1 MEHLRN
7 LEKRYGIDVRVY
19 NPIDVSSF
27 QPTEKAKLIWLEAA
41 GSVTL
46 EFPDLVGLVKKAQTH
61 HVLTA
66 LDNTWGAGLAFNAFD
81 FSDAHLSVDVTV
93 HALTK
98 YPSGGGDILMGSVV
112 TRERALHHQLFRTHA
127 IQGISVS
134 GDDVAQVQRSLA
146 SMRIRYAAQSESAL
160 QLLAWLK
167 QQPEFV
173 QVLHPAD
180 SSAAGHSYWKDICV
194 DQHSAG
200 LVSVI
205 FKPEFDLQD
214 IRQFCDAL
222 SLFKLG
228 FSWGGPVSLVM
239 LYDLKDMRALEH
251 THLQQGR
258 SMSTPIIIA
267 KKTTNTQQDV
277 VLHSKFANR
286 HGLIAGA
293 TGTGKTV
300 TLKVL
305 AESFSRL
312 GVPVFL
318 ADAKGDVSSL
328 AQAGASNPKF
338 DERIKSLG
346 IDSIP
351 FAASPVVFWDLFAEQ
366 GHPIRTTITEI
377 GPLLLA
383 RMLNLND
390 TQEGVLSAVFRIAD
404 DQGMLLI
411 DFKDLK
417 AMIGYVSEHAAEFK
431 AEYGNL
437 SPASLGAIQRNLLAL
452 ADQGG
457 DQFFGEPSLNIL
469 DFIQTDSNG
478 HGYINILAA
487 DKLMN
492 TPKLYATFLLWMLS
506 ELFEQLPEVGDMDK
520 PKLVFFFDEAHLL
533 FDNASA
539 ALQEKIEQVV
549 RLIRSKGVGIYFVTQ
564 NPLDLPESVLGQ
576 LGNRVQHALRAFTP
590 KDQKAVKTAADTFR
604 ANPEFK
610 VEQAITEL
618 AVGEALI
625 SCLDEQ
631 GTPQVVER
639 AWVMPP
645 YSSFSPI
652 SPEQR
657 QTLISQSI
665 VAGIYEKSL
674 DRESAFELLQNKV
687 VERQQQAVQ
696 IEQEKQQ
703 TKEQEALAKQKAKE
717 AETLAKQQAREQERI
732 AKEQQKEAEREAKQR
747 EKLIQDTVGTFA
759 KSAARSLGGST
770 GQKIVRGLLGSL
782 FGRK

>member
-1 MEHLRN
+1 
-7 LEKRYGIDVRVY
+7 
-19 NPIDVSSF
+19 
-27 QPTEKAKLIWLEAA
+27 
-41 GSVTL
+41 
-46 EFPDLVGLVKKAQTH
+46 
-61 HVLTA
+61 
-66 LDNTWGAGLAFNAFD
+66 
-81 FSDAHLSVDVTV
+81 
-93 HALTK
+93 
-98 YPSGGGDILMGSVV
+98 
-112 TRERALHHQLFRTHA
+112 
-127 IQGISVS
+127 
-134 GDDVAQVQRSLA
+134 
-146 SMRIRYAAQSESAL
+146 
-160 QLLAWLK
+160 
-167 QQPEFV
+167 
-173 QVLHPAD
+173 
-180 SSAAGHSYWKDICV
+180 
-194 DQHSAG
+194 
-200 LVSVI
+200 
-205 FKPEFDLQD
+205 
-214 IRQFCDAL
+214 
-222 SLFKLG
+222 
-228 FSWGGPVSLVM
+228 
-239 LYDLKDMRALEH
+239 
-251 THLQQGR
+251 
-258 SMSTPIIIA
+258 MSTPIIIA

-533 FDNASA
+533 FDNANA

-631 GTPQVVER
+631 GTPQVVQR

-652 SPEQR
+652 SSEQR
-657 QTLISQSI
+657 QALISQSI

-703 TKEQEALAKQKAKE
+703 AKEQELLAKQQAKE

-732 AKEQQKEAEREAKQR
+732 AKEQQKGAEREAKQR

>member
-1 MEHLRN
+1 
-7 LEKRYGIDVRVY
+7 
-19 NPIDVSSF
+19 
-27 QPTEKAKLIWLEAA
+27 
-41 GSVTL
+41 
-46 EFPDLVGLVKKAQTH
+46 
-61 HVLTA
+61 
-66 LDNTWGAGLAFNAFD
+66 
-81 FSDAHLSVDVTV
+81 
-93 HALTK
+93 
-98 YPSGGGDILMGSVV
+98 
-112 TRERALHHQLFRTHA
+112 
-127 IQGISVS
+127 
-134 GDDVAQVQRSLA
+134 
-146 SMRIRYAAQSESAL
+146 
-160 QLLAWLK
+160 
-167 QQPEFV
+167 
-173 QVLHPAD
+173 
-180 SSAAGHSYWKDICV
+180 
-194 DQHSAG
+194 
-200 LVSVI
+200 
-205 FKPEFDLQD
+205 
-214 IRQFCDAL
+214 
-222 SLFKLG
+222 
-228 FSWGGPVSLVM
+228 
-239 LYDLKDMRALEH
+239 
-251 THLQQGR
+251 
-258 SMSTPIIIA
+258 MSTPIIIA

-631 GTPQVVER
+631 GTPQIVER

-703 TKEQEALAKQKAKE
+703 AKEQEALAKQQAKE
-717 AETLAKQQAREQERI
+717 AETLAKQQAREQARI
-732 AKEQQKEAEREAKQR
+732 SKEQQKEAEREAKQR

-770 GQKIVRGLLGSL
+770 GQKIIRGLLGSL

>member
-1 MEHLRN
+1 
-7 LEKRYGIDVRVY
+7 
-19 NPIDVSSF
+19 
-27 QPTEKAKLIWLEAA
+27 
-41 GSVTL
+41 
-46 EFPDLVGLVKKAQTH
+46 
-61 HVLTA
+61 
-66 LDNTWGAGLAFNAFD
+66 
-81 FSDAHLSVDVTV
+81 
-93 HALTK
+93 
-98 YPSGGGDILMGSVV
+98 MG
-112 TRERALHHQLFRTHA
+112 
-127 IQGISVS
+127 
-134 GDDVAQVQRSLA
+134 
-146 SMRIRYAAQSESAL
+146 
-160 QLLAWLK
+160 
-167 QQPEFV
+167 
-173 QVLHPAD
+173 
-180 SSAAGHSYWKDICV
+180 
-194 DQHSAG
+194 
-200 LVSVI
+200 
-205 FKPEFDLQD
+205 
-214 IRQFCDAL
+214 
-222 SLFKLG
+222 
-228 FSWGGPVSLVM
+228 
-239 LYDLKDMRALEH
+239 
-251 THLQQGR
+251 
-258 SMSTPIIIA
+258 TPIIIA

-277 VLHSKFANR
+277 ILHSQFANR

-305 AESFSRL
+305 AESFSRI

-328 AQAGASNPKF
+328 AKAGETNPKF
-338 DERIKSLG
+338 EERIKSLN

-351 FAASPVVFWDLFAEQ
+351 FAASSVVFWDLFGEQ
-366 GHPIRTTITEI
+366 GHPIRTTVSEI
-377 GPLLLA
+377 GPLLLS

-404 DQGMLLI
+404 DQGLLLI

-417 AMIGYVSEHAAEFK
+417 AMITYVSEHAADFK

-457 DQFFGEPSLNIL
+457 DKFFGEPALNIM
-469 DFIQTDSNG
+469 DFVQTDNQG
-478 HGYINILAA
+478 RGNINLLAA

-533 FDNASA
+533 FDNASD

-604 ANPEFK
+604 ANPEFE
-610 VEQAITEL
+610 VDQAITEL
-618 AVGEALI
+618 GVGEALI

-631 GTPQVVER
+631 GIPQIVER

-652 SPEQR
+652 TTDER
-657 QTLISQSI
+657 KGLMNQSV
-665 VAGIYEKSL
+665 VAGIYEKEV
-674 DRESAFELLQNKV
+674 DRESAFEMLQNKV
-687 VERQQQAVQ
+687 AERQQQAAQ
-696 IEQEKQQ
+696 AEQDKVAA
-703 TKEQEALAKQKAKE
+703 KEQEALAKQQAKE
-717 AETLAKQQAREQERI
+717 AEALAKQQARQQDLLI
-732 AKEQQKEAEREAKQR
+732 KEQQKEAERSAKQR
-747 EKLIQDTVGTFA
+747 EKMTQDILGTFA

-782 FGRK
+782 FGKK

>member
-1 MEHLRN
+1 
-7 LEKRYGIDVRVY
+7 
-19 NPIDVSSF
+19 
-27 QPTEKAKLIWLEAA
+27 
-41 GSVTL
+41 
-46 EFPDLVGLVKKAQTH
+46 
-61 HVLTA
+61 
-66 LDNTWGAGLAFNAFD
+66 
-81 FSDAHLSVDVTV
+81 
-93 HALTK
+93 
-98 YPSGGGDILMGSVV
+98 
-112 TRERALHHQLFRTHA
+112 
-127 IQGISVS
+127 
-134 GDDVAQVQRSLA
+134 
-146 SMRIRYAAQSESAL
+146 
-160 QLLAWLK
+160 
-167 QQPEFV
+167 
-173 QVLHPAD
+173 
-180 SSAAGHSYWKDICV
+180 
-194 DQHSAG
+194 
-200 LVSVI
+200 
-205 FKPEFDLQD
+205 
-214 IRQFCDAL
+214 
-222 SLFKLG
+222 
-228 FSWGGPVSLVM
+228 
-239 LYDLKDMRALEH
+239 
-251 THLQQGR
+251 
-258 SMSTPIIIA
+258 MSTPIIIA

-631 GTPQVVER
+631 GTPQVVQR

-665 VAGIYEKSL
+665 VAGIYEKRL

-696 IEQEKQQ
+696 IEREKQQ
-703 TKEQEALAKQKAKE
+703 AKEQEALAKQQAKE

>member
-1 MEHLRN
+1 
-7 LEKRYGIDVRVY
+7 
-19 NPIDVSSF
+19 
-27 QPTEKAKLIWLEAA
+27 
-41 GSVTL
+41 
-46 EFPDLVGLVKKAQTH
+46 
-61 HVLTA
+61 
-66 LDNTWGAGLAFNAFD
+66 
-81 FSDAHLSVDVTV
+81 
-93 HALTK
+93 
-98 YPSGGGDILMGSVV
+98 
-112 TRERALHHQLFRTHA
+112 
-127 IQGISVS
+127 
-134 GDDVAQVQRSLA
+134 
-146 SMRIRYAAQSESAL
+146 
-160 QLLAWLK
+160 
-167 QQPEFV
+167 
-173 QVLHPAD
+173 
-180 SSAAGHSYWKDICV
+180 
-194 DQHSAG
+194 
-200 LVSVI
+200 
-205 FKPEFDLQD
+205 
-214 IRQFCDAL
+214 
-222 SLFKLG
+222 
-228 FSWGGPVSLVM
+228 
-239 LYDLKDMRALEH
+239 
-251 THLQQGR
+251 
-258 SMSTPIIIA
+258 MSTPIIIA

-346 IDSIP
+346 INSIP

-478 HGYINILAA
+478 YGYINILAA

-631 GTPQVVER
+631 GTPQVVQR

-652 SPEQR
+652 SSEQR
-657 QTLISQSI
+657 QALISQSI

-674 DRESAFELLQNKV
+674 ARESAFELLQNKV

>member
-1 MEHLRN
+1 
-7 LEKRYGIDVRVY
+7 
-19 NPIDVSSF
+19 
-27 QPTEKAKLIWLEAA
+27 
-41 GSVTL
+41 
-46 EFPDLVGLVKKAQTH
+46 
-61 HVLTA
+61 
-66 LDNTWGAGLAFNAFD
+66 
-81 FSDAHLSVDVTV
+81 
-93 HALTK
+93 
-98 YPSGGGDILMGSVV
+98 MG
-112 TRERALHHQLFRTHA
+112 
-127 IQGISVS
+127 
-134 GDDVAQVQRSLA
+134 
-146 SMRIRYAAQSESAL
+146 
-160 QLLAWLK
+160 
-167 QQPEFV
+167 
-173 QVLHPAD
+173 
-180 SSAAGHSYWKDICV
+180 
-194 DQHSAG
+194 
-200 LVSVI
+200 
-205 FKPEFDLQD
+205 
-214 IRQFCDAL
+214 
-222 SLFKLG
+222 
-228 FSWGGPVSLVM
+228 
-239 LYDLKDMRALEH
+239 
-251 THLQQGR
+251 
-258 SMSTPIIIA
+258 TPIVIA
-267 KKTTNTQQDV
+267 KKTTDTTQDI
-277 VLHSKFANR
+277 VLHSQFANR

-328 AQAGASNPKF
+328 AKAGVSSPKF
-338 DERIKSLG
+338 GERLKTLNIESV
-346 IDSIP
+346 P
-351 FAASPVVFWDLFAEQ
+351 FAASPVMFWDLFGQQ
-366 GHPIRTTITEI
+366 GHPIRTTISEI

-383 RMLNLND
+383 QMLNLND
-390 TQEGVLSAVFRIAD
+390 TQEGVLSAVFRVAD
-404 DQGMLLI
+404 DQGLLLI

-417 AMIGYVSEHAAEFK
+417 AMLTYVSENAAELK

-452 ADQGG
+452 GDQGG
-457 DQFFGEPSLNIL
+457 EQFFGEPSLNIL

-478 HGYINILAA
+478 QGYINILAA

-549 RLIRSKGVGIYFVTQ
+549 RLIRSKGVGIYFITQ

-610 VEQAITEL
+610 VDQAITEL

-631 GTPQVVER
+631 GTPQIVER
-639 AWVMPP
+639 GWVMPP
-645 YSSFSPI
+645 YSSFTPI
-652 SPEQR
+652 TPEER
-657 QTLISQSI
+657 QVIIGQSI
-665 VAGIYEKSL
+665 VAGVYDQAV
-674 DRESAFELLQNKV
+674 DRDSAYELLQKKV
-687 VERQQQAVQ
+687 LQQSQQKQAD
-696 IEQEKQQ
+696 ELEKQQ
-703 TKEQEALAKQKAKE
+703 SKEQDA
-717 AETLAKQQAREQERI
+717 LAKQQAKEQERF
-732 AKEQQKEAEREAKQR
+732 AKEQQKAAEKAQRDR
-747 EKLIQDTVGTFA
+747 EKLTQDIVGTFA

-782 FGRK
+782 FGK

>member
-1 MEHLRN
+1 
-7 LEKRYGIDVRVY
+7 
-19 NPIDVSSF
+19 
-27 QPTEKAKLIWLEAA
+27 
-41 GSVTL
+41 
-46 EFPDLVGLVKKAQTH
+46 
-61 HVLTA
+61 
-66 LDNTWGAGLAFNAFD
+66 
-81 FSDAHLSVDVTV
+81 
-93 HALTK
+93 
-98 YPSGGGDILMGSVV
+98 
-112 TRERALHHQLFRTHA
+112 
-127 IQGISVS
+127 
-134 GDDVAQVQRSLA
+134 
-146 SMRIRYAAQSESAL
+146 
-160 QLLAWLK
+160 
-167 QQPEFV
+167 
-173 QVLHPAD
+173 
-180 SSAAGHSYWKDICV
+180 
-194 DQHSAG
+194 
-200 LVSVI
+200 
-205 FKPEFDLQD
+205 
-214 IRQFCDAL
+214 
-222 SLFKLG
+222 
-228 FSWGGPVSLVM
+228 
-239 LYDLKDMRALEH
+239 
-251 THLQQGR
+251 
-258 SMSTPIIIA
+258 MSTPIIIA

-351 FAASPVVFWDLFAEQ
+351 FTASPVVFWDLFAEQ
-366 GHPIRTTITEI
+366 GHPIRATITEI

-478 HGYINILAA
+478 RGYINILAA

-703 TKEQEALAKQKAKE
+703 AKEQEALAKQQAKE
-717 AETLAKQQAREQERI
+717 AETLAKQQVREQERI

>member
-1 MEHLRN
+1 
-7 LEKRYGIDVRVY
+7 
-19 NPIDVSSF
+19 
-27 QPTEKAKLIWLEAA
+27 
-41 GSVTL
+41 
-46 EFPDLVGLVKKAQTH
+46 
-61 HVLTA
+61 
-66 LDNTWGAGLAFNAFD
+66 
-81 FSDAHLSVDVTV
+81 
-93 HALTK
+93 
-98 YPSGGGDILMGSVV
+98 
-112 TRERALHHQLFRTHA
+112 
-127 IQGISVS
+127 
-134 GDDVAQVQRSLA
+134 
-146 SMRIRYAAQSESAL
+146 
-160 QLLAWLK
+160 
-167 QQPEFV
+167 
-173 QVLHPAD
+173 
-180 SSAAGHSYWKDICV
+180 
-194 DQHSAG
+194 
-200 LVSVI
+200 
-205 FKPEFDLQD
+205 
-214 IRQFCDAL
+214 
-222 SLFKLG
+222 
-228 FSWGGPVSLVM
+228 
-239 LYDLKDMRALEH
+239 
-251 THLQQGR
+251 
-258 SMSTPIIIA
+258 MSTPIIIA

-346 IDSIP
+346 INSIP

-657 QTLISQSI
+657 QALISQSI

-703 TKEQEALAKQKAKE
+703 AKEQELLAKQQAKE

>member
-1 MEHLRN
+1 
-7 LEKRYGIDVRVY
+7 
-19 NPIDVSSF
+19 
-27 QPTEKAKLIWLEAA
+27 
-41 GSVTL
+41 
-46 EFPDLVGLVKKAQTH
+46 
-61 HVLTA
+61 
-66 LDNTWGAGLAFNAFD
+66 
-81 FSDAHLSVDVTV
+81 
-93 HALTK
+93 
-98 YPSGGGDILMGSVV
+98 
-112 TRERALHHQLFRTHA
+112 
-127 IQGISVS
+127 
-134 GDDVAQVQRSLA
+134 
-146 SMRIRYAAQSESAL
+146 
-160 QLLAWLK
+160 
-167 QQPEFV
+167 
-173 QVLHPAD
+173 
-180 SSAAGHSYWKDICV
+180 
-194 DQHSAG
+194 
-200 LVSVI
+200 
-205 FKPEFDLQD
+205 
-214 IRQFCDAL
+214 
-222 SLFKLG
+222 
-228 FSWGGPVSLVM
+228 
-239 LYDLKDMRALEH
+239 
-251 THLQQGR
+251 
-258 SMSTPIIIA
+258 MSTPIVIA
-267 KKTTNTQQDV
+267 KKTTDTTQDI
-277 VLHSKFANR
+277 VLHSQFANR

-328 AQAGASNPKF
+328 AKAGVSSPKF
-338 DERIKSLG
+338 DERLKTLNIESV
-346 IDSIP
+346 P
-351 FAASPVVFWDLFAEQ
+351 FAASPVMFWDLFGQQ
-366 GHPIRTTITEI
+366 GHPIRTTISEI

-383 RMLNLND
+383 QMLNLND

-404 DQGMLLI
+404 DQGLLLI

-417 AMIGYVSEHAAEFK
+417 AMLTYVSENAAELK

-452 ADQGG
+452 GDQGG
-457 DQFFGEPSLNIL
+457 EQFFGEPSLNIL

-478 HGYINILAA
+478 QGYINILAA

-533 FDNASA
+533 FDNASP

-549 RLIRSKGVGIYFVTQ
+549 RLIRSKGVGIYFITQ

-610 VEQAITEL
+610 VDQAITEL

-631 GTPQVVER
+631 GTPQIVER
-639 AWVMPP
+639 GWVMPP
-645 YSSFSPI
+645 YSSFTPI
-652 SPEQR
+652 TPEER
-657 QTLISQSI
+657 QVIIGQSI
-665 VAGIYEKSL
+665 VAGVYDQAV
-674 DRESAFELLQNKV
+674 DRDSAYELLQKKV
-687 VERQQQAVQ
+687 LQQSQQKQAD
-696 IEQEKQQ
+696 ELEKQQ
-703 TKEQEALAKQKAKE
+703 SKEQDA
-717 AETLAKQQAREQERI
+717 LAKQQAKEQERF
-732 AKEQQKEAEREAKQR
+732 AKEQQKAAEKAQRDR
-747 EKLIQDTVGTFA
+747 EKLTQDIVGTFA

-782 FGRK
+782 FGKR

>member
-1 MEHLRN
+1 MN
-7 LEKRYGIDVRVY
+7 
-19 NPIDVSSF
+19 
-27 QPTEKAKLIWLEAA
+27 
-41 GSVTL
+41 
-46 EFPDLVGLVKKAQTH
+46 
-61 HVLTA
+61 
-66 LDNTWGAGLAFNAFD
+66 
-81 FSDAHLSVDVTV
+81 
-93 HALTK
+93 
-98 YPSGGGDILMGSVV
+98 
-112 TRERALHHQLFRTHA
+112 
-127 IQGISVS
+127 
-134 GDDVAQVQRSLA
+134 
-146 SMRIRYAAQSESAL
+146 
-160 QLLAWLK
+160 
-167 QQPEFV
+167 
-173 QVLHPAD
+173 
-180 SSAAGHSYWKDICV
+180 
-194 DQHSAG
+194 
-200 LVSVI
+200 
-205 FKPEFDLQD
+205 
-214 IRQFCDAL
+214 
-222 SLFKLG
+222 
-228 FSWGGPVSLVM
+228 
-239 LYDLKDMRALEH
+239 
-251 THLQQGR
+251 
-258 SMSTPIIIA
+258 TPIVIA
-267 KKTTNTQQDV
+267 KKTTDTTQDI
-277 VLHSKFANR
+277 VLHSQFANR

-328 AQAGASNPKF
+328 AKAGTSSPKF
-338 DERIKSLG
+338 DERLKLLG
-346 IDSIP
+346 IESVP
-351 FAASPVVFWDLFAEQ
+351 FAASPVIFWDLFGQQ
-366 GHPIRTTITEI
+366 GHPIRTTISEI

-404 DQGMLLI
+404 DQGLLLI

-417 AMIGYVSEHAAEFK
+417 AMLTYVSENAADLK

-452 ADQGG
+452 GDQGG
-457 DQFFGEPSLNIL
+457 EQFFGEPSLNIL

-533 FDNASA
+533 FDNASQN
-539 ALQEKIEQVV
+539 LQEKIEQVV
-549 RLIRSKGVGIYFVTQ
+549 RLIRSKGVGIYFITQ

-604 ANPEFK
+604 ANPDFK
-610 VEQAITEL
+610 VDQAITEL

-631 GTPQVVER
+631 GTPQIVER
-639 AWVMPP
+639 GWVMPP
-645 YSSFSPI
+645 YSAFNPI
-652 SPEQR
+652 TPEER
-657 QTLISQSI
+657 QVIIAQSI
-665 VAGIYEKSL
+665 VAGVYDQAV
-674 DRESAFELLQNKV
+674 DRDSAYELLQQKV
-687 VERQQQAVQ
+687 LQQA
-696 IEQEKQQ
+696 QQ
-703 TKEQEALAKQKAKE
+703 KEADALAKQQSKE
-717 AETLAKQQAREQERI
+717 QEILAKQQAREQDRF
-732 AKEQQKEAEREAKQR
+732 AKEQQKAAEKAQRDR
-747 EKLIQDTVGTFA
+747 EKLTQDIVGTFA

-782 FGRK
+782 FGKK

>member
-1 MEHLRN
+1 
-7 LEKRYGIDVRVY
+7 
-19 NPIDVSSF
+19 
-27 QPTEKAKLIWLEAA
+27 
-41 GSVTL
+41 
-46 EFPDLVGLVKKAQTH
+46 
-61 HVLTA
+61 
-66 LDNTWGAGLAFNAFD
+66 
-81 FSDAHLSVDVTV
+81 
-93 HALTK
+93 
-98 YPSGGGDILMGSVV
+98 
-112 TRERALHHQLFRTHA
+112 
-127 IQGISVS
+127 
-134 GDDVAQVQRSLA
+134 
-146 SMRIRYAAQSESAL
+146 
-160 QLLAWLK
+160 
-167 QQPEFV
+167 
-173 QVLHPAD
+173 
-180 SSAAGHSYWKDICV
+180 
-194 DQHSAG
+194 
-200 LVSVI
+200 
-205 FKPEFDLQD
+205 
-214 IRQFCDAL
+214 
-222 SLFKLG
+222 
-228 FSWGGPVSLVM
+228 
-239 LYDLKDMRALEH
+239 
-251 THLQQGR
+251 
-258 SMSTPIIIA
+258 MSTPIIIA

-645 YSSFSPI
+645 YSSFTPI

-657 QTLISQSI
+657 QALISQSI

-703 TKEQEALAKQKAKE
+703 AKEQEALAKQQAKE
-717 AETLAKQQAREQERI
+717 AETLAKQQAREQARI
-732 AKEQQKEAEREAKQR
+732 SKEQQKEAEREAKQR

>member
-1 MEHLRN
+1 
-7 LEKRYGIDVRVY
+7 
-19 NPIDVSSF
+19 
-27 QPTEKAKLIWLEAA
+27 
-41 GSVTL
+41 
-46 EFPDLVGLVKKAQTH
+46 
-61 HVLTA
+61 
-66 LDNTWGAGLAFNAFD
+66 
-81 FSDAHLSVDVTV
+81 
-93 HALTK
+93 
-98 YPSGGGDILMGSVV
+98 
-112 TRERALHHQLFRTHA
+112 
-127 IQGISVS
+127 
-134 GDDVAQVQRSLA
+134 
-146 SMRIRYAAQSESAL
+146 
-160 QLLAWLK
+160 
-167 QQPEFV
+167 
-173 QVLHPAD
+173 
-180 SSAAGHSYWKDICV
+180 
-194 DQHSAG
+194 
-200 LVSVI
+200 
-205 FKPEFDLQD
+205 
-214 IRQFCDAL
+214 
-222 SLFKLG
+222 
-228 FSWGGPVSLVM
+228 
-239 LYDLKDMRALEH
+239 
-251 THLQQGR
+251 
-258 SMSTPIIIA
+258 MSTPIVIA
-267 KKTTNTQQDV
+267 KKTTDTTQDII
-277 VLHSKFANR
+277 LHSQFANR

-305 AESFSRL
+305 AESFSRI

-328 AQAGASNPKF
+328 AQAGSSNPKF

-351 FAASPVVFWDLFAEQ
+351 FAASPVMFWDLFGEQ
-366 GHPIRTTITEI
+366 GHPIRSTVSEI

-383 RMLNLND
+383 QMLNLND

-404 DQGMLLI
+404 DQGLLLI

-417 AMIGYVSEHAAEFK
+417 AMLSYVSEHAAEFK

-469 DFIQTDSNG
+469 DFIQTDADG
-478 HGYINILAA
+478 RGYINLLAA

-564 NPLDLPESVLGQ
+564 NPLDLPETVLGQ

-590 KDQKAVKTAADTFR
+590 KDQKAVKTAAATFR
-604 ANPEFK
+604 ANPEFN

-618 AVGEALI
+618 GVGEALI

-631 GTPQVVER
+631 GIPQVVER

-657 QTLISQSI
+657 QALISQSI
-665 VAGIYEKSL
+665 VAGVYEQSV
-674 DRESAFELLQNKV
+674 DRDSAYERLQQKV
-687 VERQQQAVQ
+687 VERQQQAIQV
-696 IEQEKQQ
+696 EQEKQLAI
-703 TKEQEALAKQKAKE
+703 EQENLAKQQAKE
-717 AETLAKQQAREQERI
+717 AEVLAKQQAREEERI
-732 AKEQQKEAEREAKQR
+732 AREQQKEAERAAKQR

-782 FGRK
+782 FGGK

>member
-1 MEHLRN
+1 
-7 LEKRYGIDVRVY
+7 
-19 NPIDVSSF
+19 
-27 QPTEKAKLIWLEAA
+27 
-41 GSVTL
+41 
-46 EFPDLVGLVKKAQTH
+46 
-61 HVLTA
+61 
-66 LDNTWGAGLAFNAFD
+66 
-81 FSDAHLSVDVTV
+81 
-93 HALTK
+93 
-98 YPSGGGDILMGSVV
+98 
-112 TRERALHHQLFRTHA
+112 
-127 IQGISVS
+127 
-134 GDDVAQVQRSLA
+134 
-146 SMRIRYAAQSESAL
+146 
-160 QLLAWLK
+160 
-167 QQPEFV
+167 
-173 QVLHPAD
+173 
-180 SSAAGHSYWKDICV
+180 
-194 DQHSAG
+194 
-200 LVSVI
+200 
-205 FKPEFDLQD
+205 
-214 IRQFCDAL
+214 
-222 SLFKLG
+222 
-228 FSWGGPVSLVM
+228 
-239 LYDLKDMRALEH
+239 
-251 THLQQGR
+251 
-258 SMSTPIIIA
+258 MSTPIIIA

-346 IDSIP
+346 IESIP

-564 NPLDLPESVLGQ
+564 NPLDLPESILGQ

-631 GTPQVVER
+631 GTPQVVQR

-652 SPEQR
+652 SLEQR

-665 VAGIYEKSL
+665 VAGIYEKRL

-703 TKEQEALAKQKAKE
+703 AKEQEALAKQQAKE

-732 AKEQQKEAEREAKQR
+732 AKEQQKGAEREAKQR

>member
-1 MEHLRN
+1 
-7 LEKRYGIDVRVY
+7 
-19 NPIDVSSF
+19 
-27 QPTEKAKLIWLEAA
+27 
-41 GSVTL
+41 
-46 EFPDLVGLVKKAQTH
+46 
-61 HVLTA
+61 
-66 LDNTWGAGLAFNAFD
+66 
-81 FSDAHLSVDVTV
+81 
-93 HALTK
+93 
-98 YPSGGGDILMGSVV
+98 
-112 TRERALHHQLFRTHA
+112 
-127 IQGISVS
+127 
-134 GDDVAQVQRSLA
+134 
-146 SMRIRYAAQSESAL
+146 
-160 QLLAWLK
+160 
-167 QQPEFV
+167 
-173 QVLHPAD
+173 
-180 SSAAGHSYWKDICV
+180 
-194 DQHSAG
+194 
-200 LVSVI
+200 
-205 FKPEFDLQD
+205 
-214 IRQFCDAL
+214 
-222 SLFKLG
+222 
-228 FSWGGPVSLVM
+228 
-239 LYDLKDMRALEH
+239 
-251 THLQQGR
+251 
-258 SMSTPIIIA
+258 MSTPIIIA

-657 QTLISQSI
+657 QALISQSI

-703 TKEQEALAKQKAKE
+703 AKEQELLAKQQAKE
-717 AETLAKQQAREQERI
+717 AEKLAKQQAREQERI

>member
-1 MEHLRN
+1 
-7 LEKRYGIDVRVY
+7 
-19 NPIDVSSF
+19 
-27 QPTEKAKLIWLEAA
+27 
-41 GSVTL
+41 
-46 EFPDLVGLVKKAQTH
+46 
-61 HVLTA
+61 
-66 LDNTWGAGLAFNAFD
+66 
-81 FSDAHLSVDVTV
+81 
-93 HALTK
+93 
-98 YPSGGGDILMGSVV
+98 
-112 TRERALHHQLFRTHA
+112 
-127 IQGISVS
+127 
-134 GDDVAQVQRSLA
+134 
-146 SMRIRYAAQSESAL
+146 
-160 QLLAWLK
+160 
-167 QQPEFV
+167 
-173 QVLHPAD
+173 
-180 SSAAGHSYWKDICV
+180 
-194 DQHSAG
+194 
-200 LVSVI
+200 
-205 FKPEFDLQD
+205 
-214 IRQFCDAL
+214 
-222 SLFKLG
+222 
-228 FSWGGPVSLVM
+228 
-239 LYDLKDMRALEH
+239 
-251 THLQQGR
+251 
-258 SMSTPIIIA
+258 MSTPIIIA

-346 IDSIP
+346 INSIP

-645 YSSFSPI
+645 YSSFTPI

-657 QTLISQSI
+657 QAFISQSI

-703 TKEQEALAKQKAKE
+703 AKEQELLAKQQAKE

>member
-1 MEHLRN
+1 MN
-7 LEKRYGIDVRVY
+7 
-19 NPIDVSSF
+19 
-27 QPTEKAKLIWLEAA
+27 
-41 GSVTL
+41 
-46 EFPDLVGLVKKAQTH
+46 
-61 HVLTA
+61 
-66 LDNTWGAGLAFNAFD
+66 
-81 FSDAHLSVDVTV
+81 
-93 HALTK
+93 
-98 YPSGGGDILMGSVV
+98 
-112 TRERALHHQLFRTHA
+112 
-127 IQGISVS
+127 
-134 GDDVAQVQRSLA
+134 
-146 SMRIRYAAQSESAL
+146 
-160 QLLAWLK
+160 
-167 QQPEFV
+167 
-173 QVLHPAD
+173 
-180 SSAAGHSYWKDICV
+180 
-194 DQHSAG
+194 
-200 LVSVI
+200 
-205 FKPEFDLQD
+205 
-214 IRQFCDAL
+214 
-222 SLFKLG
+222 
-228 FSWGGPVSLVM
+228 
-239 LYDLKDMRALEH
+239 
-251 THLQQGR
+251 
-258 SMSTPIIIA
+258 TPIVIA
-267 KKTTNTQQDV
+267 KKTADTTQDI
-277 VLHSKFANR
+277 VLHSQLANR

-305 AESFSRL
+305 AESFSRI

-328 AQAGASNPKF
+328 AQAGSSNPKF

-351 FAASPVVFWDLFAEQ
+351 FAASPVVFWDLFGEQ
-366 GHPIRTTITEI
+366 GHPIRTTISEI

-404 DQGMLLI
+404 DQGLLLI

-417 AMIGYVSEHAAEFK
+417 AMLSYVSEHAAELK
-431 AEYGNL
+431 ADYGNL

-457 DQFFGEPSLNIL
+457 DLFFGEPSLNIL
-469 DFIQTDSNG
+469 DFMQTDAQG
-478 HGYINILAA
+478 HGNINLLAA
-487 DKLMN
+487 DKLMH

-533 FDNASA
+533 FDNASP
-539 ALQEKIEQVV
+539 ALQEKIEQAV

-590 KDQKAVKTAADTFR
+590 KDQKAVKTAAETFR
-604 ANPEFK
+604 ANPEFQ

-631 GTPQVVER
+631 GTPQIVER
-639 AWVMPP
+639 GWVMPP

-657 QTLISQSI
+657 KALMSQSI
-665 VAGIYEKSL
+665 VAGVYEQSL
-674 DRESAFELLQNKV
+674 DRDSAYEMLQQKV
-687 VERQQQAVQ
+687 AERQQQA
-696 IEQEKQQ
+696 EQAALEQQ
-703 TKEQEALAKQKAKE
+703 RAKEQEALAKQQAKE
-717 AETLAKQQAREQERI
+717 QAALAKQQAREQERL
-732 AKEQQKEAEREAKQR
+732 AREQQKEAERTARQR
-747 EKLIQDTVGTFA
+747 EKLTQDIVGTFA
-759 KSAARSLGGST
+759 KSAARTLGGST